1 MLSFSFLI
9 NPLSYSSLSE
19 LQRNTVLSTVK
30 LYQISHVQY
39 AMKNTFSA
47 QFNTV
52 QNNASAYQFEELSA
66 LHLFTN
72 QANYSHFSVTIRYM

>member
-39 AMKNTFSA
+39 AMKNTFST

-66 LHLFTN
+66 LHLFH
-72 QANYSHFSVTIRYM
+72 QSSQLLSLLCDY